1 MRAPMAQS
9 ISLPSMIAMRA
20 EERLSRWSLGSRVQ
34 RASSDPVAR
43 SRLRRAPSRAL
54 RFALR
59 KPSGFTLLEVLI
71 ALLVLALALVA
82 LARTAALQVEN
93 FAELRE
99 RTLADW
105 LAQQVLAETRLA
117 NALPD
122 PARSSGQR
130 RYGGRDWHWELE
142 IQATQ
147 VPTIRRL
154 DVHVATA
161 AAPAQ
166 PVALLT
172 GFTGADLAH

>member
-1 MRAPMAQS
+1 MRARTAQS
-9 ISLPSMIAMRA
+9 ISLRLIAVRTRPSFSF
-20 EERLSRWSLGSRVQ
+20 RLKSAVGSR
-34 RASSDPVAR
+34 
-43 SRLRRAPSRAL
+43 
-54 RFALR
+54 
-59 KPSGFTLLEVLI
+59 GFTLLEVLI

-93 FAELRE
+93 LAELRE

-117 NALPD
+117 NALPN

-166 PVALLT
+166 PVASLT

>member
-1 MRAPMAQS
+1 MRAPTARS
-9 ISLPSMIAMRA
+9 ILPPSTIAVRARRRSL
-20 EERLSRWSLGSRVQ
+20 RLRK
-34 RASSDPVAR
+34 AVAR
-43 SRLRRAPSRAL
+43 SR
-54 RFALR
+54 
-59 KPSGFTLLEVLI
+59 GFTLLEVLV

-93 FAELRE
+93 FTELRE

-117 NALPD
+117 NPLPS

-154 DVHVATA
+154 DVRVANATT
-161 AAPAQ
+161 PAQ
-166 PVALLT
+166 AVASLT
-172 GFTGADLAH
+172 GFTGADLVR

>member
-1 MRAPMAQS
+1 MRAPTARS
-9 ISLPSMIAMRA
+9 ILPLSTIAVHVRHRPLRVGKSVA
-20 EERLSRWSLGSRVQ
+20 GSR
-34 RASSDPVAR
+34 
-43 SRLRRAPSRAL
+43 
-54 RFALR
+54 
-59 KPSGFTLLEVLI
+59 GFTLLEVLI

-93 FAELRE
+93 FTELRE

-117 NALPD
+117 NPLPN

-154 DVHVATA
+154 DVRVA
-161 AAPAQ
+161 AATTPAQ
-166 PVALLT
+166 PVASLT
-172 GFTGADLAH
+172 GFTGTDLVR